1 MTPSTVSPFA
11 NALARVPFAVVA
23 TLTEFL
29 TSRPCNCA
37 STYALLA
44 ASVAPVGVATL
55 VILALETS
63 TVPVPLGSKTKL
75 PFEFVVLIVLP
86 FILTLSMSI
95 SVIPAIAV
103 EEAPKAIEVEPTV
116 TALFASL
123 LFAIDPA
130 NMELSTEPLAIVNAP
145 EFDAVASPDTEEKIY
160 FLSLVNVDFL
170 FVPPAPS
177 STIIKSASARSAP
190 ISVPPSISN

>member
-1 MTPSTVSPFA
+1 
-11 NALARVPFAVVA
+11 PFAVVA

-37 STYALLA
+37 STYAFVA
-44 ASVAPVGVATL
+44 ASVTL
-55 VILALETS
+55 VGAARFDILAPETS
-63 TVPVPLGSKTKL
+63 TVPVPLGSKTML

-103 EEAPKAIEVEPTV
+103 AEPPKSIEVEPTV
-116 TALFASL
+116 TELFASL

-145 EFDAVASPDTEEKIY
+145 EFDAVASPDTDEKIY
-160 FLSLVNVDFL
+160 FLSLVSVDFL
-170 FVPPAPS
+170 FVPPAPL
-177 STIIKSASARSAP
+177 STIIKSASTRSSP
-190 ISVPPSISN
+190 ISVPPSISI